1 MMKMRSGDNAHLK
14 SLLYLVLS
22 GLVGVHVLG
31 TVGYQILTDGQHA
44 WFDSF
49 YMTFI
54 TVSTIGFGE
63 VFDMSNN
70 PPARVLTIV
79 LGVLGAGT
87 LSMMF
92 SIVTVLFLESDLNG
106 TLKRKRMNKA
116 IAKLKGHYILCG
128 LGRVGSNVAHELHTT
143 QRAYVAIDEKPG
155 VLQEFQEKNPI
166 LLSLHGDA
174 SDDDILLQAGILN
187 AAGIFAVTGE
197 DSMNLM
203 ITITAKQLR
212 PEIRVVARAHEV
224 RNIEKLKKAGAD
236 SIVSPDFTGG
246 MRIASAMIRPHV
258 VTFLEEML
266 RAEGNYRI
274 EEISIPSTFTSRAL
288 GVISARNE
296 HYMLISVRHA
306 DGSSTFNPDENFLLE
321 VGQTL
326 IVMTGSEGHNILQRQ
341 LSAK

>member
-1 MMKMRSGDNAHLK
+1 MLKVRTADNSHLK
-14 SLLYLVLS
+14 SLLYLVLT
-22 GLVGVHVLG
+22 GLVGVHILG
-31 TVGYQILTDGQHA
+31 TVGYQILTHGQHA

-70 PPARVLTIV
+70 PPARMLTII

-128 LGRVGSNVAHELHTT
+128 LGRVGGNVAHELQTT
-143 QRAYVAIDEKPG
+143 LREYVAIDEKTDA
-155 VLQEFQEKNPI
+155 LHEYQEKNHS

-174 SDDDILLQAGILN
+174 SDDDILIQAGIFN
-187 AAGIFAVTGE
+187 AAGIFAVTGD

-203 ITITAKQLR
+203 ITITAKQIR
-212 PEIRVVARAHEV
+212 PDIRVVARAHEV

-266 RAEGNYRI
+266 RAEGDFRI
-274 EEISIPSTFTSRAL
+274 EEINIPANFTKRPIAT
-288 GVISARNE
+288 IMERND
-296 HYMLISVRHA
+296 HYILIAVRHA
-306 DGSSTFNPDENFLLE
+306 DGTNTFNPAPTHVLE
-321 VGQTL
+321 AGQLL
-326 IVMTGSEGHNILQRQ
+326 IVMAGAAGRAELLRM
-341 LSAK
+341 LSN

>member
-1 MMKMRSGDNAHLK
+1 MMEIRSSDNSHLK
-14 SLLYLVLS
+14 GLLYLVLT

-31 TVGYQILTDGQHA
+31 TIGYQILTHGQHA

-70 PPARVLTIV
+70 PPARMLTIV

-116 IAKLKGHYILCG
+116 ISKLKGHYILCG
-128 LGRVGSNVAHELHTT
+128 LGRVGGNVAHELQTT

-155 VLQEFQEKNPI
+155 VLHDFYEKNPT

-174 SDDDILLQAGILN
+174 SDDDILIQAGIFN

-203 ITITAKQLR
+203 ITITAKQIR
-212 PEIRVVARAHEV
+212 PDIRVVARAHEV
-224 RNIEKLKKAGAD
+224 RNIDKLNKAGAD

-246 MRIASAMIRPHV
+246 MRIASAMVRPHV

-274 EEISIPSTFTSRAL
+274 EEINIPSTFSSRKL
-288 GVISARNE
+288 GSMSAHNN
-296 HYMLISVRHA
+296 HYKLISVRLS
-306 DGSSTFNPDENFLLE
+306 DGTSIFNPDENYLLSS
-321 VGQTL
+321 GQIL
-326 IVMTGSEGHNILQRQ
+326 IVMAGADGRAELLRQ
-341 LSAK
+341 LNE

>member
-1 MMKMRSGDNAHLK
+1 MMEIRSGDNSHLK
-14 SLLYLVLS
+14 GLLYLVLTC
-22 GLVGVHVLG
+22 LVGVHVLG
-31 TVGYQILTDGQHA
+31 TIGYQILTQGQHA

-70 PPARVLTIV
+70 PPARMLTIV

-106 TLKRKRMNKA
+106 TLKRNRMNKA
-116 IAKLKGHYILCG
+116 ISKLKGHYILCG
-128 LGRVGSNVAHELHTT
+128 LGRVGGNVAHELDTT

-155 VLQEFQEKNPI
+155 VLHDFYEKNPT

-174 SDDDILLQAGILN
+174 SDDDILIQAGIFN
-187 AAGIFAVTGE
+187 AAGIFAVTGD

-203 ITITAKQLR
+203 ITITAKQIR
-212 PEIRVVARAHEV
+212 PDIRVVARAHEV
-224 RNIEKLKKAGAD
+224 RNIDKLKKAGAD

-246 MRIASAMIRPHV
+246 MRIASAMVRPHV

-266 RAEGNYRI
+266 RAQGNYRI
-274 EEISIPSTFTSRAL
+274 EEINIPSTFSPRKL
-288 GVISARNE
+288 GSMSARND
-296 HYMLISVRHA
+296 HYKLISVRQS
-306 DGSSTFNPDENFLLE
+306 DGTSIFNPDENYLLGS
-321 VGQTL
+321 GQTL
-326 IVMTGSEGHNILQRQ
+326 IVMAGADGRAELLRQ
-341 LSAK
+341 LNE

>member
-1 MMKMRSGDNAHLK
+1 MLKARNTDISHLR
-14 SLLYLVLS
+14 SLLYVVLT
-22 GLVGVHVLG
+22 GLALVHVFG
-31 TVGYQILTDGQHA
+31 TIGYQLLTHGEHA

-70 PPARVLTIV
+70 MPARALTVMI
-79 LGVLGAGT
+79 GVLGAGT

-106 TLKRKRMNKA
+106 TLKRKRMNKV
-116 IAKLKGHYILCG
+116 IAKLQGHYILCG
-128 LGRVGSNVAHELHTT
+128 LGRVGCNVAHELEMT
-143 QRAYVAIDEKPG
+143 QRSFVAVDENLKM
-155 VLQEFQEKNPI
+155 LQDYQEKN
-166 LLSLHGDA
+166 LAALSVHGDA
-174 SDDDILLQAGILN
+174 SDDDVLLQAGIHH
-187 AAGIFAVTGE
+187 AAGIFAVTGD

-203 ITITAKQLR
+203 IVITAKQLR
-212 PEIRVVARAHEV
+212 PDVRVVARAHEV

-266 RAEGNYRI
+266 RAEGDFRV
-274 EEISIPSTFTSRAL
+274 EEIHIPATFEARSIGSIT
-288 GVISARNE
+288 ARND
-296 HYMLISVRHA
+296 HYILIAVRQKNGH
-306 DGSSTFNPDENFLLE
+306 TVFNPDAELLLE
-321 VGQTL
+321 HGQIL
-326 IVMTGSEGHNILQRQ
+326 IVMAGSSGRAELMRE
-341 LSAK
+341 LSA

>member
-1 MMKMRSGDNAHLK
+1 MLKARASDNSHLK
-14 SLLYLVLS
+14 SLLFLVLT
-22 GLVGVHVLG
+22 GLVGVHILG
-31 TVGYQILTDGQHA
+31 TVGYQILTHGQHA

-70 PPARVLTIV
+70 PPARMLTIV

-116 IAKLKGHYILCG
+116 IAKLRGHFILCG
-128 LGRVGSNVAHELHTT
+128 LGRVGGNVAHELQTT
-143 QRAYVAIDEKPG
+143 QREYVAIDEKTEP
-155 VLQEFQEKNPI
+155 LHEYQEKNHA

-174 SDDDILLQAGILN
+174 SDDDILIQAGIFN
-187 AAGIFAVTGE
+187 AAGIFAVTGD

-203 ITITAKQLR
+203 ITITAKQIR
-212 PEIRVVARAHEV
+212 PDIRVVARAHEV

-266 RAEGNYRI
+266 RAEGDFRV
-274 EEISIPSTFTSRAL
+274 EEINIPNTFTTRPIAA
-288 GVISARNE
+288 ITERNE
-296 HYMLISVRHA
+296 HYILIAVRHA
-306 DGSSTFNPDENFLLE
+306 DGTSTFNPAPTHRLE
-321 VGQTL
+321 AGQIL
-326 IVMTGSEGHNILQRQ
+326 IVMAGASGRAQLMRE
-341 LSAK
+341 LSA

>member
-1 MMKMRSGDNAHLK
+1 MMQVRSGDNRHLK
-14 SLLYLVLS
+14 SLLYLVLT
-22 GLVGVHVLG
+22 GLIGVHVLG
-31 TVGYQILTDGQHA
+31 TVGYQILTHGEHA

-63 VFDMSNN
+63 VFDMSHNL
-70 PPARVLTIV
+70 PARMLTIV

-116 IAKLKGHYILCG
+116 IAKLKGHFILCG
-128 LGRVGSNVAHELHTT
+128 LGRVGGNVAHELQIT
-143 QRAYVAIDEKPG
+143 QRAYVAIDELTG
-155 VLQEFQEKNPI
+155 ALHDFHSKNPT
-166 LLSLHGDA
+166 LLSVHGDA
-174 SDDDILLQAGILN
+174 SDDDILIQAGIFN
-187 AAGIFAVTGE
+187 AAGIFAVTGD

-203 ITITAKQLR
+203 ITITAKQIR
-212 PEIRVVARAHEV
+212 PDIRVVARAHEV

-266 RAEGNYRI
+266 RAQGNYRI
-274 EEISIPSTFTSRAL
+274 EEINLPKTFISRAL
-288 GVISARNE
+288 GAISARND
-296 HYMLISVRHA
+296 HYKLISVRLA
-306 DGSSTFNPDENFLLE
+306 DGTNIFNPDENHLLQS
-321 VGQTL
+321 GQSL
-326 IVMTGSEGHNILQRQ
+326 IVMTGAEGRDELLRQ
-341 LSAK
+341 LSM